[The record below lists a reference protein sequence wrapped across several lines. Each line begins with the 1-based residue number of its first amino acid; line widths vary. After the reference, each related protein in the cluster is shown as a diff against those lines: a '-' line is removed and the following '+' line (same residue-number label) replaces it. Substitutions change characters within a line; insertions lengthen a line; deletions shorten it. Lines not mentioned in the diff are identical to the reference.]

1 MIKFTYEEIMYSSI
15 TKYKFSDLYHDTPL
29 DGVRQG
35 KIAAALPLP
44 RFLASLLLAEGLA
57 VGALVL
63 SGVHLVGAHQNPVQG
78 AVVLILAM
86 ISTLLN
92 GTLDALVGMAIHKN
106 ASFEFGF
113 AASMADTGQSMLEI
127 LSKVAFLQ
135 ILW

>member
-63 SGVHLVGAHQNPVQG
+63 GGVHLVGAHQNPVQR
-78 AVVLILAM
+78 AVVLVFAVVC
-86 ISTLLN
+86 TLLDGAFN
-92 GTLDALVGMAIHKN
+92 ALVGVTVGHDH
-106 ASFEFGF
+106 FLLFVGFGF
-113 AASMADTGQSMLEI
+113 SMAAGEESMHGQAG
-127 LSKVAFLQ
+127 KDCFF
-135 ILW
+135 